1 MRGAN
6 LVLEKWGQGR
16 FLRSTYCEIEQEY
29 LALFVCEKTQWSGG
43 LSIFYKPEGSRGKG
57 GKKKKDIKLKG
68 RFSKNPGRRR

>member
-1 MRGAN
+1 MHGAN

-16 FLRSTYCEIEQEY
+16 FLRSIVKIEEEY

-57 GKKKKDIKLKG
+57 GEEEEG
-68 RFSKNPGRRR
+68 H